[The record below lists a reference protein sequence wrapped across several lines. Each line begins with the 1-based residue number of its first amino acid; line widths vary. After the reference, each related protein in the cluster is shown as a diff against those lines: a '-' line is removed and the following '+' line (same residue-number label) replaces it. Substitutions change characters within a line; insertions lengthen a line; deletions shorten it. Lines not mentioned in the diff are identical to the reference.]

1 MKKLL
6 KTAMTVTLAAC
17 LTGNAFAD
25 WGHRPYNPPPRYEH
39 REKHGSDWVG
49 PAIALGIIGLAV
61 GAALSD
67 PTPATT
73 TYTAAPV
80 ATPVPPAPP
89 AVPANAQYFCRSVGQ
104 YYPNTQYCPEG
115 WQLVYPY

>member
-1 MKKLL
+1 MNKLT
-6 KTAMTVTLAAC
+6 KTAIALTLVGC

-25 WGHRPYNPPPRYEH
+25 WGHRPYNPGPRYEH
-39 REKHGSDWVG
+39 KRDHGSDWVG

-67 PTPATT
+67 PAPA
-73 TYTAAPV
+73 PS
-80 ATPVPPAPP
+80 PPAYAVAPAVAPPPP

>member
-1 MKKLL
+1 MNKLV
-6 KTAMTVTLAAC
+6 KTAIALTLVGS
-17 LTGNAFAD
+17 LTGNAVAD
-25 WGHRPYNPPPRYEH
+25 WGHRPYNPAPRHEH
-39 REKHGSDWVG
+39 KRDRGSDWVG

-67 PTPATT
+67 PTPSTP
-73 TYTAAPV
+73 TYTVTPA
-80 ATPVPPAPP
+80 ATPSPP

-115 WQLVYPY
+115 WQLAYPY

>member
-1 MKKLL
+1 MKKLFR
-6 KTAMTVTLAAC
+6 TVIAAALVGCLA
-17 LTGNAFAD
+17 GNALAD
-25 WGHRPYNPPPRYEH
+25 GGYRHYNPPPRYEH
-39 REKHGSDWVG
+39 KRDHGSDWVG

-67 PTPATT
+67 PTPSTT
-73 TYTAAPV
+73 AYTAVPAP
-80 ATPVPPAPP
+80 TPAPP